1 VNIWCSG
8 TLDGFL
14 RTRYVDNLL
23 VTCALDSP
31 FLLLLKVREENTGI
45 GRGETNYSASL
56 LDMKQAL
63 AKVPRREKR
72 VLSYAEGLLAKSLE
86 QIQVV
91 EKDMNLK

>member
-1 VNIWCSG
+1 
-8 TLDGFL
+8 
-14 RTRYVDNLL
+14 
-23 VTCALDSP
+23 
-31 FLLLLKVREENTGI
+31 VREENTGI